1 MYLLDNCF
9 MKKKILVIEDDK
21 DILEI
26 LTHILLHEGYE
37 IESSRDGNA
46 VHKVKE
52 IKPDLILC
60 DIWVPH
66 FKGTDICVMLK
77 SEAATKTIPF
87 ILISTSMKLPQLA
100 MECGADNYIQKPFQV
115 KEVITLV
122 KEYI

>member
-1 MYLLDNCF
+1 
-9 MKKKILVIEDDK
+9 MKKKILIIEDDK

-26 LTHILLHEGYE
+26 LMHILLHEGYDV
-37 IESSRDGNA
+37 ESSRDGNV
-46 VHKVKE
+46 VHQIKD

-60 DIWVPH
+60 DIWIPH
-66 FKGTDICVMLK
+66 FKGTDICTTLK
-77 SEAATKTIPF
+77 NDELTKTIPF

-100 MECGADNYIQKPFQV
+100 MASGADNYIQKPFQV